1 MGKDL
6 RTLPVSLRL
15 SRQPRLDGTA
25 WQLHDVQPFFPPLEM
40 LFKTDRVTSS
50 KDYGIRL
57 EEPLESI
64 LDETTIKV
72 KGNPVQVH
80 RKTTMILSPYKWM
93 KGDYQALTLPKPE
106 EIASEIRDK
115 VQSPYTAGYV
125 GALAS
130 IALSESGCEH
140 FPKVYGVYT
149 AIASS
154 HTVDISDDYEEIS
167 ERRWFTDNLGKTF
180 DLKLRQPEG
189 TPSFSHTRSQRPGVL
204 LGDDIQLDDI
214 QDVDADHVSQP
225 SPHTTLSASSHSG
238 KTEPSDF
245 ADDESE
251 DSDGDQYEI
260 RSCDCSE
267 GSDDDSDEEGLDD
280 EDCESF
286 AWATFKEVPVIT
298 TVMEVCEGTF
308 YDLLDAHSD
317 NKEAH
322 AAWIAQVVFA
332 LAYAQRMFGFVHND
346 LHGNNVMYVKTDKEF
361 LYYKHQGT
369 CYKVPTFGVL
379 IKLIDFDR
387 ASYSLRLT
395 GMKDPR
401 FFLSS
406 QFQLDD
412 EAAGQYNVEPF
423 FSQNHP
429 RIVPNPSFDL
439 CRFATSIYW
448 DMFPEGPDTPT
459 GHPLQTVFAQWMTQ
473 QDGSSVF
480 FRRERD
486 RHDRYH
492 GFDLYKAI
500 ARYCKDSA
508 TPRRELAKLTVFA
521 VPSVPLGT
529 PALYIES

>member
-6 RTLPVSLRL
+6 RTLPVHLKLGRHPRLEASAWSLR
-15 SRQPRLDGTA
+15 DA
-25 WQLHDVQPFFPPLEM
+25 QPFFPPLET
-40 LFKTDRVTSS
+40 LFKTERVAGF
-50 KDYGIRL
+50 KDYGIKL
-57 EEPLESI
+57 SEPLESI
-64 LDETTIKV
+64 VDADTIKV
-72 KGNPVQVH
+72 KGASVAVH
-80 RKTTMILSPYKWM
+80 RKTTMILSPFKWM
-93 KGDYQALTLPKPE
+93 RGDYGALGLPLPE
-106 EIASEIRDK
+106 ETASDLREK
-115 VQSPYTAGYV
+115 VQSPHTAGYV

-130 IALSESGCEH
+130 IVLSESDCPH

-149 AIASS
+149 ALATN
-154 HTVDISDDYEEIS
+154 HTVDISDDYEEIC

-180 DLKLRQPEG
+180 ELKLQQPEG
-189 TPSFSHTRSQRPGVL
+189 SPSFTHTRSQRPGVQ
-204 LGDDIQLDDI
+204 LGDEVLLEDI
-214 QDVDADHVSQP
+214 QDIEADAVSEP
-225 SPHTTLSASSHSG
+225 ETRRSISLSAP
-238 KTEPSDF
+238 EDSDSDDDF
-245 ADDESE
+245 QDDESE
-251 DSDGDQYEI
+251 DSDEDQYEI

-267 GSDDDSDEEGLDD
+267 DSDSDEEGLDD

-286 AWATFKEVPVIT
+286 AWATFKDVPVIT
-298 TVMEVCEGTF
+298 TVMEKCEGTF
-308 YDLLDAHSD
+308 YDLLDAHPG

-322 AAWIAQVVFA
+322 AAWVAQILFA
-332 LAYAQRMFGFVHND
+332 LAYAQRTFGFVHND
-346 LHGNNVMYVKTDKEF
+346 LHGNNVMYVKTEKEF

-387 ASYSLRLT
+387 ACFSLRLA

-439 CRFATSIYW
+439 CRFATSVYW
-448 DMFPEGPDTPT
+448 DMFPEGPDTQT
-459 GHPLQTVFAQWMTQ
+459 GHPLQNVFTQWMTQ
-473 QDGSSVF
+473 HDGSSVF
-480 FRRERD
+480 FRKQRD

-521 VPSVPLGT
+521 TPSVPLGT

>member
-6 RTLPVSLRL
+6 RTLPVHLKLGRHPRLEASAWSLR
-15 SRQPRLDGTA
+15 DT
-25 WQLHDVQPFFPPLEM
+25 QPFFPPLET
-40 LFKTDRVTSS
+40 LFKTERITGF
-50 KDYGIRL
+50 KDYGIKL
-57 EEPLESI
+57 SDPLESI
-64 LDETTIKV
+64 VDADTIKV
-72 KGNPVQVH
+72 KGASVAVH
-80 RKTTMILSPYKWM
+80 RKTTMILSPFKWM
-93 KGDYQALTLPKPE
+93 RGDYGALGLPLPE
-106 EIASEIRDK
+106 ETASDLREK
-115 VQSPYTAGYV
+115 VQSPHTAGYV

-130 IALSESGCEH
+130 IVLSESDCPH

-149 AIASS
+149 ALATN
-154 HTVDISDDYEEIS
+154 HTVDISDDYEEIC

-180 DLKLRQPEG
+180 ELKLRQSEG
-189 TPSFSHTRSQRPGVL
+189 SPSFSHTRSQRPGVQ
-204 LGDDIQLDDI
+204 LGDEVLLDDI
-214 QDVDADHVSQP
+214 QDIEADHMSQP
-225 SPHTTLSASSHSG
+225 SARTRATDSTHSEGSESS
-238 KTEPSDF
+238 EF
-245 ADDESE
+245 FDDESSE
-251 DSDGDQYEI
+251 ASDDAYEI

-267 GSDDDSDEEGLDD
+267 DSDSEDEGLDD

-286 AWATFKEVPVIT
+286 AWATFKDVPVIT
-298 TVMEVCEGTF
+298 TVMEKCEGTF
-308 YDLLDAHSD
+308 YDLLDAHPD
-317 NKEAH
+317 HKEAH
-322 AAWIAQVVFA
+322 AAWVAQIVFA
-332 LAYAQRMFGFVHND
+332 LAYAQRTFGFVHND

-387 ASYSLRLT
+387 ASFSLRLA

-439 CRFATSIYW
+439 CRFATSVYW

-459 GHPLQTVFAQWMTQ
+459 GHPLQDVFTQWMTQ
-473 QDGSSVF
+473 HDGSSVF
-480 FRRERD
+480 FRTQRD

-521 VPSVPLGT
+521 TPSVPLGT